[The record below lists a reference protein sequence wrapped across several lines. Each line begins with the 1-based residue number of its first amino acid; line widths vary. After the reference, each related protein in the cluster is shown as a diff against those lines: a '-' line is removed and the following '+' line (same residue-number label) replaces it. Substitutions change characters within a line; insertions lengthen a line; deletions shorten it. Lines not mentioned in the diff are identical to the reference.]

1 MKLKYNL
8 IAIAL
13 LGFSFSSCSDFLEQ
27 NPQTDLSENDFY
39 KTADDILSA
48 VNGAYSSLQEGD
60 IYGNWYVFGEIPSD
74 NTRNQLSGSVTT
86 QNEFDQFY
94 IDTQN
99 SMIASFWKAAYK
111 VINRTNTVLG
121 RIDGIEINAELA
133 NRYKLEC
140 KFIRALMY
148 FNLVRVYGDV
158 PLVLKEISISE
169 SYDILREPKENVYN
183 QIIADLKEAQGLP
196 VSYSTAEDGRAT
208 QGAAKALLAD
218 VYMTLHKYAEAET
231 ILAEIINSGRYS
243 LLENTPGSL
252 NIDGYKNVF
261 SPVNHNSKEGIFE
274 IQFLKGGYGEGSNYA
289 NNFAPENSGTNVVAV
304 GGTGGNNIPEM
315 DIYNAYEE
323 GDLRRDFSMSLG
335 YYDNRK
341 NNEWVESRYV
351 CKFMDV
357 PYQNNDASNNYPV
370 IRYAEVLLNYAEAV
384 YERDDAI
391 SDDDLNISLNLVRNR
406 INKSMPKLSNN
417 LVTANGLNMREEIR
431 RERTVELFNEGFR
444 IDDLKRWK
452 TAETEMPKDFLGI
465 KWTGTEYAT
474 KWPNVSYA
482 KNSDG
487 YIILETGRKWESKH
501 YLYPLPTDQLQLNPN
516 LKQNPGWGE

>member
-99 SMIASFWKAAYK
+99 SMIANFWKAAYK
-111 VINRTNTVLG
+111 VINRTNTILG
-121 RIDGIEINAELA
+121 RIDGIEINTELA

-183 QIIADLKEAQGLP
+183 QIIADLKEAQDLP

-208 QGAAKALLAD
+208 QGAAKALLAN

-370 IRYAEVLLNYAEAV
+370 IRYADVILMYAEA
-384 YERDDAI
+384 
-391 SDDDLNISLNLVRNR
+391 LNQ
-406 INKSMPKLSNN
+406 
-417 LVTANGLNMREEIR
+417 NG
-431 RERTVELFNEGFR
+431 
-444 IDDLKRWK
+444 K
-452 TAETEMPKDFLGI
+452 TAEACKYLNMTRRRGFGYQTTETSTVDLQTTDKAQFALMVEQERRVELAFENHRWFDLI
-465 KWTGTEYAT
+465 R
-474 KWPNVSYA
+474 
-482 KNSDG
+482 
-487 YIILETGRKWESKH
+487 TGRAVEVMRSKGFSLNETNLICPIPQKQIDVNPKLTQNDYKIESR
-501 YLYPLPTDQLQLNPN
+501 N
-516 LKQNPGWGE
+516 

>member
-99 SMIASFWKAAYK
+99 SMIANFWKAAYK
-111 VINRTNTVLG
+111 VINRTNTILG
-121 RIDGIEINAELA
+121 RIDGIEINTELA

-183 QIIADLKEAQGLP
+183 QIIADLKEAQDLP

-208 QGAAKALLAD
+208 QGAAKALLAN

-370 IRYAEVLLNYAEAV
+370 IRYADVILMYAEA
-384 YERDDAI
+384 
-391 SDDDLNISLNLVRNR
+391 LNQ
-406 INKSMPKLSNN
+406 
-417 LVTANGLNMREEIR
+417 NG
-431 RERTVELFNEGFR
+431 
-444 IDDLKRWK
+444 K
-452 TAETEMPKDFLGI
+452 TAEACKYLNMTRRRGFGYQTTETSPVDLQTIDKAQFALMVEQERRVELAFENHRWFDLI
-465 KWTGTEYAT
+465 R
-474 KWPNVSYA
+474 
-482 KNSDG
+482 
-487 YIILETGRKWESKH
+487 TGRAVEVMRSKGFSLNETNLICPIPQKQIDVNPKLTQNDYRIESR
-501 YLYPLPTDQLQLNPN
+501 N
-516 LKQNPGWGE
+516 

>member
-48 VNGAYSSLQEGD
+48 VNGVYSSLQEGD

-99 SMIASFWKAAYK
+99 SMIANFWKAAYK

-121 RIDGIEINAELA
+121 RIDGIEINTELA

-183 QIIADLKEAQGLP
+183 QIIAEAQDLP

-208 QGAAKALLAD
+208 QGAAKALLAN

-370 IRYAEVLLNYAEAV
+370 IRYADVILMYAEA
-384 YERDDAI
+384 
-391 SDDDLNISLNLVRNR
+391 LNQ
-406 INKSMPKLSNN
+406 
-417 LVTANGLNMREEIR
+417 NG
-431 RERTVELFNEGFR
+431 
-444 IDDLKRWK
+444 K
-452 TAETEMPKDFLGI
+452 TAEACKYLNMTRRRGFGYQTTETSPVDLQTTDKAQFALMVEQERRVELAFENHRWFDLI
-465 KWTGTEYAT
+465 R
-474 KWPNVSYA
+474 
-482 KNSDG
+482 
-487 YIILETGRKWESKH
+487 TGRAVEVMRSKGFSLNETNLICPIPQKQIDVNPKLTQNDYRIESR
-501 YLYPLPTDQLQLNPN
+501 N
-516 LKQNPGWGE
+516 

>member
-99 SMIASFWKAAYK
+99 SMIANFWKAAYK
-111 VINRTNTVLG
+111 VINRTNTILG
-121 RIDGIEINAELA
+121 RIDGIEINTELA

-148 FNLVRVYGDV
+148 FNLVRVYGDA

-183 QIIADLKEAQGLP
+183 QIIADLKEAQDLP

-208 QGAAKALLAD
+208 QGAAKALLAN

-370 IRYAEVLLNYAEAV
+370 IRYADVILMYAEA
-384 YERDDAI
+384 
-391 SDDDLNISLNLVRNR
+391 LNQ
-406 INKSMPKLSNN
+406 
-417 LVTANGLNMREEIR
+417 NG
-431 RERTVELFNEGFR
+431 
-444 IDDLKRWK
+444 K
-452 TAETEMPKDFLGI
+452 TAEACKYLNMTRRRGFGYQTTETSPVDLQTTDKAQFALMVEQERRVELAFENHRWFDLI
-465 KWTGTEYAT
+465 R
-474 KWPNVSYA
+474 
-482 KNSDG
+482 
-487 YIILETGRKWESKH
+487 TGRAVEVMRSKGFSLNETNLICPIPQKQIDVNPKLTQNDYRIESR
-501 YLYPLPTDQLQLNPN
+501 N
-516 LKQNPGWGE
+516 

>member
-1 MKLKYNL
+1 MSGRLYQRRR
-8 IAIAL
+8 
-13 LGFSFSSCSDFLEQ
+13 S
-27 NPQTDLSENDFY
+27 P
-39 KTADDILSA
+39 
-48 VNGAYSSLQEGD
+48 
-60 IYGNWYVFGEIPSD
+60 
-74 NTRNQLSGSVTT
+74 RNQLSGSVTT

-99 SMIASFWKAAYK
+99 SMIANFWKAAYK
-111 VINRTNTVLG
+111 VINRTNTILG
-121 RIDGIEINAELA
+121 RIDGIEINTELA

-183 QIIADLKEAQGLP
+183 QIIADLKEAQDLP

-208 QGAAKALLAD
+208 QGAAKALLAN

-370 IRYAEVLLNYAEAV
+370 IRYADVILMYAEA
-384 YERDDAI
+384 
-391 SDDDLNISLNLVRNR
+391 LNQ
-406 INKSMPKLSNN
+406 
-417 LVTANGLNMREEIR
+417 NG
-431 RERTVELFNEGFR
+431 
-444 IDDLKRWK
+444 K
-452 TAETEMPKDFLGI
+452 TAEACKYLNMTRRRGFGYQTTETSPVDLQTTDKAQFALMVEQERRVELAFENHRWFDLI
-465 KWTGTEYAT
+465 R
-474 KWPNVSYA
+474 
-482 KNSDG
+482 
-487 YIILETGRKWESKH
+487 TGRAVEVMRSKGFSLNETNLICPIPQKQIDVNPKLTQNDYRIESR
-501 YLYPLPTDQLQLNPN
+501 N
-516 LKQNPGWGE
+516 

>member
-94 IDTQN
+94 IATQN
-99 SMIASFWKAAYK
+99 SMIANFWKAAYK
-111 VINRTNTVLG
+111 VINRTNTILG
-121 RIDGIEINAELA
+121 RIDGIEINTELA

-183 QIIADLKEAQGLP
+183 QIIADLKEAQDLP

-208 QGAAKALLAD
+208 QGAAKALLAN

-370 IRYAEVLLNYAEAV
+370 IRYADVILMYAEA
-384 YERDDAI
+384 
-391 SDDDLNISLNLVRNR
+391 LNQ
-406 INKSMPKLSNN
+406 
-417 LVTANGLNMREEIR
+417 NG
-431 RERTVELFNEGFR
+431 
-444 IDDLKRWK
+444 K
-452 TAETEMPKDFLGI
+452 TAEACKYLNMTRRRGFGYQTTETSPVDLQTTDKAQFALMVEQERRVELAFENHRWFDLI
-465 KWTGTEYAT
+465 R
-474 KWPNVSYA
+474 
-482 KNSDG
+482 
-487 YIILETGRKWESKH
+487 TGRAVEVMRSKGFSLNETNLICPIPQKQIDVNPKLTQNDYRIESR
-501 YLYPLPTDQLQLNPN
+501 N
-516 LKQNPGWGE
+516 

>member
-60 IYGNWYVFGEIPSD
+60 IYGNWDVFGEIPSD
-74 NTRNQLSGSVTT
+74 NTRNQRSGSVTT

-370 IRYAEVLLNYAEAV
+370 IRYADVILMYAEA
-384 YERDDAI
+384 
-391 SDDDLNISLNLVRNR
+391 LNQ
-406 INKSMPKLSNN
+406 
-417 LVTANGLNMREEIR
+417 NG
-431 RERTVELFNEGFR
+431 
-444 IDDLKRWK
+444 K
-452 TAETEMPKDFLGI
+452 TAEACKYLNMTRRRGFGYQTTETSPVDLQTTDKAQFALMVEQERRVELAFENHRWFDLI
-465 KWTGTEYAT
+465 R
-474 KWPNVSYA
+474 
-482 KNSDG
+482 
-487 YIILETGRKWESKH
+487 TGRAVEVMKSKGFSLNETNLICPIPQKQIDVNPKLTQNDYKIESR
-501 YLYPLPTDQLQLNPN
+501 N
-516 LKQNPGWGE
+516 

>member
-48 VNGAYSSLQEGD
+48 VNGVYSSLQEGD

-99 SMIASFWKAAYK
+99 SMIANFWKAAYK

-121 RIDGIEINAELA
+121 RIDGIEINTELA

-158 PLVLKEISISE
+158 PLILKEISISE

-183 QIIADLKEAQGLP
+183 QIIADLKAAQDLP

-208 QGAAKALLAD
+208 QGAAKALLAN

-231 ILAEIINSGRYS
+231 ILAEIINSGQYS

-370 IRYAEVLLNYAEAV
+370 IRYADVILMYAEA
-384 YERDDAI
+384 
-391 SDDDLNISLNLVRNR
+391 LNQ
-406 INKSMPKLSNN
+406 
-417 LVTANGLNMREEIR
+417 NG
-431 RERTVELFNEGFR
+431 
-444 IDDLKRWK
+444 K
-452 TAETEMPKDFLGI
+452 TAEACKYLNMTRRRGFGYQTTETSPVDLQTTDKAQFALMVEQERRVELAFENHRWFDLI
-465 KWTGTEYAT
+465 R
-474 KWPNVSYA
+474 
-482 KNSDG
+482 
-487 YIILETGRKWESKH
+487 TGRAVEVMRSKGFSLNETNLICPIPQKQIDVNPKLTQNDYRIESR
-501 YLYPLPTDQLQLNPN
+501 N
-516 LKQNPGWGE
+516 

>member
-13 LGFSFSSCSDFLEQ
+13 LGFSFSSFSDFLEQ

-99 SMIASFWKAAYK
+99 SMIANFWKAAYK
-111 VINRTNTVLG
+111 VINRTNTILG
-121 RIDGIEINAELA
+121 RIDGIEINTELA

-183 QIIADLKEAQGLP
+183 QIIADLKEAQDLP

-208 QGAAKALLAD
+208 QGAAKALLAN

-370 IRYAEVLLNYAEAV
+370 IRYADVILMYAEA
-384 YERDDAI
+384 
-391 SDDDLNISLNLVRNR
+391 LNQ
-406 INKSMPKLSNN
+406 
-417 LVTANGLNMREEIR
+417 NG
-431 RERTVELFNEGFR
+431 
-444 IDDLKRWK
+444 K
-452 TAETEMPKDFLGI
+452 TAEACKYLNMTRRRGFGYQTTETSPVDLQTTDKAQFALMVEQERRVELAFENHRWFDLI
-465 KWTGTEYAT
+465 R
-474 KWPNVSYA
+474 
-482 KNSDG
+482 
-487 YIILETGRKWESKH
+487 TGRAVEVMRSKGFSLNETNLICPIPQKQIDVNPKLTQNDYRIESR
-501 YLYPLPTDQLQLNPN
+501 N
-516 LKQNPGWGE
+516 

>member
-323 GDLRRDFSMSLG
+323 GGLRRDFSMSSG

-370 IRYAEVLLNYAEAV
+370 IRYADVILMYAEA
-384 YERDDAI
+384 
-391 SDDDLNISLNLVRNR
+391 LNQ
-406 INKSMPKLSNN
+406 
-417 LVTANGLNMREEIR
+417 NG
-431 RERTVELFNEGFR
+431 
-444 IDDLKRWK
+444 K
-452 TAETEMPKDFLGI
+452 TAEACKYLNMTRRRGFGYQTTETSPVDLQTTDKAQFALMVEQERRVELAFENHRWFDLI
-465 KWTGTEYAT
+465 R
-474 KWPNVSYA
+474 
-482 KNSDG
+482 
-487 YIILETGRKWESKH
+487 TGRAVEVMKSKGFSLNETNLICPIPQKQIDVNPKLTQNDYKIESR
-501 YLYPLPTDQLQLNPN
+501 N
-516 LKQNPGWGE
+516 

>member
-99 SMIASFWKAAYK
+99 SMIANFWKAAYK
-111 VINRTNTVLG
+111 VINRTNTILG
-121 RIDGIEINAELA
+121 RIDGIEINTELA

-183 QIIADLKEAQGLP
+183 QIIADLKEAQDLP

-208 QGAAKALLAD
+208 QGAAKALLAN

-231 ILAEIINSGRYS
+231 ILAEIINSGRDS

-370 IRYAEVLLNYAEAV
+370 IRYADVILMYAEA
-384 YERDDAI
+384 
-391 SDDDLNISLNLVRNR
+391 LNQ
-406 INKSMPKLSNN
+406 
-417 LVTANGLNMREEIR
+417 NG
-431 RERTVELFNEGFR
+431 
-444 IDDLKRWK
+444 K
-452 TAETEMPKDFLGI
+452 TAEACKYLNMTRRRGFGYQTTETSPVDLQTTDKAQFALMVEQERRVELAFENHRWFDLI
-465 KWTGTEYAT
+465 R
-474 KWPNVSYA
+474 
-482 KNSDG
+482 
-487 YIILETGRKWESKH
+487 TGRAVEVMRSKGFSLNETNLICPIPQKQIDVNPKLTQNDYRIESR
-501 YLYPLPTDQLQLNPN
+501 N
-516 LKQNPGWGE
+516 

>member
-13 LGFSFSSCSDFLEQ
+13 LEFSFSSCSDFLEQ

-48 VNGAYSSLQEGD
+48 VNGVYSSLQEGD

-99 SMIASFWKAAYK
+99 SMIANFWKAAYK

-121 RIDGIEINAELA
+121 RIDGIEINTELA

-183 QIIADLKEAQGLP
+183 QIIADLKEAQDLP

-208 QGAAKALLAD
+208 QGAAKALLAN

-231 ILAEIINSGRYS
+231 ILAEIINSGQYS

-252 NIDGYKNVF
+252 NINGYKNVF

-370 IRYAEVLLNYAEAV
+370 IRYADVILMYAEA
-384 YERDDAI
+384 
-391 SDDDLNISLNLVRNR
+391 LNQ
-406 INKSMPKLSNN
+406 
-417 LVTANGLNMREEIR
+417 NG
-431 RERTVELFNEGFR
+431 
-444 IDDLKRWK
+444 K
-452 TAETEMPKDFLGI
+452 TAEACKYLNMTRRRGFGYQTTETSPVDLQTTDKAQFALMVEQERRVELAFENHRWFDLI
-465 KWTGTEYAT
+465 R
-474 KWPNVSYA
+474 
-482 KNSDG
+482 
-487 YIILETGRKWESKH
+487 TGRAVEVMKSKGFSLNETNLICPIPQKQIDVNPKLTQNDYRIESR
-501 YLYPLPTDQLQLNPN
+501 N
-516 LKQNPGWGE
+516 

>member
-48 VNGAYSSLQEGD
+48 VNGVYYSLQEGD

-99 SMIASFWKAAYK
+99 SMIANFWKAAYK

-121 RIDGIEINAELA
+121 RIDGIEINTELA

-183 QIIADLKEAQGLP
+183 QIIADLKEAQDLP

-208 QGAAKALLAD
+208 QGAAKALLAN

-370 IRYAEVLLNYAEAV
+370 IRYADVILMYAEA
-384 YERDDAI
+384 
-391 SDDDLNISLNLVRNR
+391 LNQ
-406 INKSMPKLSNN
+406 
-417 LVTANGLNMREEIR
+417 NG
-431 RERTVELFNEGFR
+431 
-444 IDDLKRWK
+444 K
-452 TAETEMPKDFLGI
+452 TAEACKYLNMTRRRGFGYQTTETSPVDLQTTDKAQFALMVEQERRVELAFENHRWFDLI
-465 KWTGTEYAT
+465 R
-474 KWPNVSYA
+474 
-482 KNSDG
+482 
-487 YIILETGRKWESKH
+487 TGRAVEVMRSKGFSLNETNLICPIPQKQIDVNPKLTQNDYRIESR
-501 YLYPLPTDQLQLNPN
+501 N
-516 LKQNPGWGE
+516 

>member
-27 NPQTDLSENDFY
+27 NPQTDLSENDSY
-39 KTADDILSA
+39 KTADHILSA
-48 VNGAYSSLQEGD
+48 VNGVYSSLQEGD

-99 SMIASFWKAAYK
+99 SMIANFWKAAYK

-121 RIDGIEINAELA
+121 RIDGIEINTELA

-183 QIIADLKEAQGLP
+183 QIIADLKEAQDLP

-208 QGAAKALLAD
+208 QGAAKALLAN

-231 ILAEIINSGRYS
+231 ILAEIINSGQYS

-370 IRYAEVLLNYAEAV
+370 IRYADVILMYAEA
-384 YERDDAI
+384 
-391 SDDDLNISLNLVRNR
+391 LNQ
-406 INKSMPKLSNN
+406 
-417 LVTANGLNMREEIR
+417 NG
-431 RERTVELFNEGFR
+431 
-444 IDDLKRWK
+444 K
-452 TAETEMPKDFLGI
+452 TAEACKYLNMTRRRGFGYQTTETSPVDLQTTDKAQFALMVEQERRVELAFENHRWFDLI
-465 KWTGTEYAT
+465 R
-474 KWPNVSYA
+474 
-482 KNSDG
+482 
-487 YIILETGRKWESKH
+487 TGRAVEVMKSKGFSLNETNLICPIPQKQIDVNPKLTQNDYRIESR
-501 YLYPLPTDQLQLNPN
+501 N
-516 LKQNPGWGE
+516 

>member
-218 VYMTLHKYAEAET
+218 VDMTLHKYAEAET
-231 ILAEIINSGRYS
+231 ILAEIINSGRYG

-370 IRYAEVLLNYAEAV
+370 IRYADVILMYAEA
-384 YERDDAI
+384 
-391 SDDDLNISLNLVRNR
+391 LNQ
-406 INKSMPKLSNN
+406 
-417 LVTANGLNMREEIR
+417 NG
-431 RERTVELFNEGFR
+431 
-444 IDDLKRWK
+444 K
-452 TAETEMPKDFLGI
+452 TAEACKYLNMTRRRGFGYQTTETSPVDLQTTDKAQFALMVEQERRVELAFENHRWFDLI
-465 KWTGTEYAT
+465 R
-474 KWPNVSYA
+474 
-482 KNSDG
+482 
-487 YIILETGRKWESKH
+487 TGRAVEVMKSKGFSLNETNLICPIPQKQIDVNPKLTQNDYKIESR
-501 YLYPLPTDQLQLNPN
+501 N
-516 LKQNPGWGE
+516 

>member
-196 VSYSTAEDGRAT
+196 VSYSTAGDGRAT

-370 IRYAEVLLNYAEAV
+370 IRYADVILMYAEA
-384 YERDDAI
+384 
-391 SDDDLNISLNLVRNR
+391 LNQ
-406 INKSMPKLSNN
+406 
-417 LVTANGLNMREEIR
+417 NG
-431 RERTVELFNEGFR
+431 
-444 IDDLKRWK
+444 K
-452 TAETEMPKDFLGI
+452 TAEACKYLNMTRRRGFGYQTTETSPVDLQTTDKAQFALMVEQERRVELAFENHRWFDLI
-465 KWTGTEYAT
+465 R
-474 KWPNVSYA
+474 
-482 KNSDG
+482 
-487 YIILETGRKWESKH
+487 TGRAVEVMKSKGFSLNETNLICPIPQKQIDVNPKLTQNDYKIESR
-501 YLYPLPTDQLQLNPN
+501 N
-516 LKQNPGWGE
+516 